1 MVVIARVPGIDEP
14 VCMITVA
21 GSTETRYYY
30 HYDGLGSVIAL
41 SNVNKQVVERYSYD
55 VFGEPSAT
63 SSIGNPYLF
72 TGREY
77 DNETGN
83 YYYRARYYNPSIG
96 RFLQPDPVGHADSM
110 NLYSYVGNNPL
121 NWIDPYGLQKEIL
134 VGRVMALR
142 PCLPKPSRKN
152 TNIINNGVD
161 SFYWYLN
168 GVGQPAIMGEGYLS
182 RFRNSQAYGAMQ
194 QNITDF
200 GKSIGESGKTSKTY
214 NYGQDTVDL
223 VTAERPYDLLYNE
236 TFGTLQEVRY
246 TVDYTVYKDYVEY
259 KAHFYLK
266 DNYNFGG
273 GNNIFWRYPFFMH
286 HWGIPYDATGSFCV
300 GGIIPR

>member
-1 MVVIARVPGIDEP
+1 
-14 VCMITVA
+14 
-21 GSTETRYYY
+21 
-30 HYDGLGSVIAL
+30 
-41 SNVNKQVVERYSYD
+41 VERYSYD

-134 VGRVMALR
+134 VGRVMALK

-161 SFYWYLN
+161 SFYWYLT
-168 GVGQPAIMGEGYLS
+168 GSGQPATLGEGFFS
-182 RFRNSQAYGAMQ
+182 RFMNSQFYKLINKG
-194 QNITDF
+194 
-200 GKSIGESGKTSKTY
+200 IGDTGRMLARSGKLSETY
-214 NYGQDTVDL
+214 HTGQDVGGL
-223 VTAERPYDLLYNE
+223 VTAEWPYNLLYNFTSG
-236 TFGTLQEVRY
+236 TFENFRY
-246 TVDYTVYKDYVEY
+246 TVDYTVYRGYVAY
-259 KAHFYLK
+259 TAHFYFK

-273 GNNIFWRYPFFMH
+273 DNNIGLFLLQYL
-286 HWGIPYDATGSFCV
+286 GGSYDVTGSFCV